1 MSDLNDSV
9 IPMSPDSSASILN
22 LTAKEQHSHESTQ
35 ELVRNFLHRVASDG
49 SKDINALQY
58 LQGIAANT
66 AILGA
71 NPHFSAAVVV
81 SAQNPI
87 SRYTLIPGC
96 PNMRIR
102 IFDILLSI
110 NAACNVSFYPDDKS
124 TVNLF
129 TRMFAP
135 NPGQGFSFNSVRGV
149 PLPRNL
155 GLDVI
160 ASAAVDYSVGISY
173 SIEEDVHP

>member
-1 MSDLNDSV
+1 MSDLNDTV
-9 IPMSPDSSASILN
+9 VTMSESPETK

-71 NPHFSAAVVV
+71 NPHKCAVVV
-81 SAQNPI
+81 TGPQDPI
-87 SRYTLIPGC
+87 QRYNLIPGC
-96 PNMRIR
+96 PNVRIR

-110 NAACNVSFYPDDKS
+110 NAACNISFNPDDKS
-124 TVNLF
+124 TTNIF

-135 NPGQGFSFNSVRGV
+135 NPGQGFSFNSIRGV
-149 PLPRNL
+149 PLPRGM
-155 GLDVI
+155 GLDVL
-160 ASAAVDYSVGISY
+160 ASAAVPYSIGVSY
-173 SIEEDVHP
+173 SEEEDVHP